1 MNDFTHNIVNNKPNT
16 NIIILDKSAQ
26 ILLKIFPLINPLNIS
41 NPPRNT
47 NIPINTTMCI
57 KNFFLS
63 EYFFANIEKII
74 IGIPKTV
81 GIREVKD

>member
-57 KNFFLS
+57 NNFFLS
-63 EYFFANIEKII
+63 VYFFANIEKII